1 LQAEYTVSSKQH
13 KSGAKLDLA
22 TSNRSPWAFGEGWFP
37 ASRQLRI
44 LILKELRIF
53 CRDPVQYIQF
63 VIFTGLLAL
72 YLVNLKKFP
81 YEGEQ
86 ATMIGFLNLAVVGL
100 ILSTFTTRFIYPMIS
115 LEGKRFWILNM
126 LPVDRGMIL
135 IAKFLFAAVGSWV
148 PCALLI
154 LLSDWMLDVAPWMM
168 WLHQWIIVE
177 LCFGLSGL
185 AVGLGA
191 LMPDLREEAP
201 SKIAAGFGGTLN
213 LVLSA
218 LYILILV
225 LFTAVPS
232 QMGAL
237 QTTTQSL
244 SWIGWLGTDETLW
257 IAQGINALL
266 ALAASWGTMHL
277 GIRAFRRQ
285 GI

>member
-1 LQAEYTVSSKQH
+1 
-13 KSGAKLDLA
+13 
-22 TSNRSPWAFGEGWFP
+22 
-37 ASRQLRI
+37 
-44 LILKELRIF
+44 
-53 CRDPVQYIQF
+53 
-63 VIFTGLLAL
+63 
-72 YLVNLKKFP
+72 LVNLKKFP

-115 LEGKRFWILNM
+115 LEGKRFWILNL

-148 PCALLI
+148 PCASLI
-154 LLSDWMLDVAPWMM
+154 LLSDWMLDVPTWMA
-168 WLHQWIIVE
+168 WLHQLLMIE

-218 LYILILV
+218 LFILILV
-225 LFTAVPS
+225 LLTAVPT
-232 QMGAL
+232 QMATLTERGQWQAGA
-237 QTTTQSL
+237 T
-244 SWIGWLGTDETLW
+244 SWLGWLASEESLW

-277 GIRAFRRQ
+277 GIRAFRQQ